1 MTWLIAEIWLLLVFA
16 ALGGGV
22 AGWFLR
28 GAAAPIEGP
37 PAPTITSRDLPSA
50 ADRG

>member
-1 MTWLIAEIWLLLVFA
+1 MTWLIAEIWLLLVVA

-22 AGWFLR
+22 AGWLMR

-37 PAPTITSRDLPSA
+37 PAPSLTTRDLPA
-50 ADRG
+50 PADRG